1 MSATAGDS
9 AAATVYVAV
18 SPADAFE
25 IFTSEVDAWWRH
37 GRKYRIAGARPG
49 RLSFEAG
56 LGGRLLEEVELG
68 SGPRTFVVGT
78 IIEWAPPARFAFEWR
93 NVNFAPHQKTL
104 VEVSFQPSG
113 EGTLVRVEHSGW
125 SSLPDDHPARHGK
138 TGADFARQLGLWWG
152 DLMSALREYVLTRP
166 C

>member
-18 SPADAFE
+18 APADAFE

-49 RLSFEAG
+49 KLSFEAG

-68 SGPRTFVVGT
+68 SGPRTFIVGN
-78 IIEWAPPARFAFEWR
+78 IIEWAPPERFAFEWR

-104 VEVSFQPSG
+104 VEVTFQPSG

-125 SSLPDDHPARHGK
+125 NSYTIGCPD
-138 TGADFARQLGLWWG
+138 
-152 DLMSALREYVLTRP
+152 REQRYRP
-166 C
+166 DRPGN